1 MGIHLLGGK
10 AGLDS
15 AKLELDVIG
24 SLSCPLW
31 KQWSLFCL
39 FLIVCGWVFGLHV
52 CLCTVCVP
60 GAFRGQRLLKTEVT
74 WF

>member
-39 FLIVCGWVFGLHV
+39 FLIVCGGFCRPEGDVESSGTGILNG
-52 CLCTVCVP
+52 CDLLC
-60 GAFRGQRLLKTEVT
+60 GH
-74 WF
+74 